1 MSESRDSTRLN
12 IPLMTVQRTE
22 STDSMY
28 KTETRPSSIPLAIPV
43 RNQSKTPPV
52 SGGGSSRPS
61 QPVQPVHHHFISP
74 AEWARLAHGLGA
86 IRAGETRDGE
96 SETHN
101 VVHPT
106 CWYWP
111 PKGMPEGLYRDVV
124 VERSQ
129 YFIFYHVLSTLRWF
143 LMILQIILGA
153 IITALGHTE
162 HAIPIT
168 VLAAVNTVG
177 AGVLALMHNS
187 GLPDR
192 YRLNEVEFVK
202 VEDYIKELLDT
213 GIVENGQTVDSVLI
227 DCFARFQTAKATV
240 LVNMPD
246 SYTMST
252 TPPREKP
259 MILCPDPPAH
269 FTTAHP

>member
-1 MSESRDSTRLN
+1 MSESRDS
-12 IPLMTVQRTE
+12 
-22 STDSMY
+22 
-28 KTETRPSSIPLAIPV
+28 ETRPSGIPLAIPL

-52 SGGGSSRPS
+52 SGGTGTGTGTGTGSSRPS
-61 QPVQPVHHHFISP
+61 QPRPKSVPLPPVHHHFISP

-86 IRAGETRDGE
+86 IRDGE
-96 SETHN
+96 SHN

-124 VERSQ
+124 LERSQ

-143 LMILQIILGA
+143 LMILQIVLGA
-153 IITALGHTE
+153 ILTALGSLTTGGTQ

-168 VLAAVNTVG
+168 VLAAVNTVS
-177 AGVLALMHNS
+177 AGLLALMHNS

-192 YRLNEVEFVK
+192 YRLNKVEFVK

-246 SYTMST
+246 SYTLST
-252 TPPREKP
+252 TPPREKS

-269 FTTAHP
+269 FTTGHP